1 MAKVKLTLKGS
12 LIGCKEKQI
21 LTCRSLALRK
31 IGDSIEAERDAVLE
45 GKIKVISH
53 LINVEDV
60 NAAGVK

>member
-1 MAKVKLTLKGS
+1 MAKVKLTLKKS

-31 IGDSIEAERDAVLE
+31 IGDSVEGEKDAVLD

-53 LINVEDV
+53 LISIEDV
-60 NAAGVK
+60 K